1 MHSKEKLLSNSA
13 VSKTTIELFKEL
25 PVSEQECVVSAFIR
39 YIYKADRH
47 NAYVDVEN
55 DYNKIAGEFRSYF
68 KEFRLWVGSYMLAKE
83 NSIDSFLL
91 CSVNLLNDESM
102 VSSEIPVGVTI
113 DQRGR
118 KYLLR
123 YINGIGVRST
133 DLNKLKSE
141 WNLGLKK
148 AVEVE

>member
-1 MHSKEKLLSNSA
+1 M
-13 VSKTTIELFKEL
+13 SKTTIELFKEL
-25 PVSEQECVVSAFIR
+25 PVSEQECVVNSFIKH
-39 YIYKADRH
+39 IYKTEHH
-47 NAYVDVEN
+47 NAYVDIED
-55 DYNKIAGEFRSYF
+55 DYNQTTGEFRSYF
-68 KEFRLWVGSYMLAKE
+68 KEYRIWVEGYLLARE

-91 CSVNLLNDESM
+91 RSVNLLHDESM

-123 YINGIGVRST
+123 YINGIGIRST

-148 AVEVE
+148 AGEQTNDLR

>member
-1 MHSKEKLLSNSA
+1 MSSSSIEKLKKLPRKEQDYVLNS
-13 VSKTTIELFKEL
+13 
-25 PVSEQECVVSAFIR
+25 FIKH
-39 YIYKADRH
+39 IFKADKH
-47 NAYVDVEN
+47 SAYSDIED
-55 DYNKIAGEFRSYF
+55 DYNKEQGEFKSYL
-68 KEFRLWVGSYMLAKE
+68 KEYRIWVEGYLLAKE

-91 CSVNLLNDESM
+91 RSVNLLHDDSM

-123 YINGIGVRST
+123 YINGIGVRSA
-133 DLNKLKSE
+133 DLNKVKSE

-148 AVEVE
+148 AGEKN

>member
-1 MHSKEKLLSNSA
+1 M
-13 VSKTTIELFKEL
+13 SKTTIELFKEL
-25 PVSEQECVVSAFIR
+25 PVSEQECVVSSFIR
-39 YIYKADRH
+39 HIYKADRH
-47 NAYVDVEN
+47 NAYVDIED
-55 DYNKIAGEFRSYF
+55 DYNKITGEFRSYF
-68 KEFRLWVGSYMLAKE
+68 KEFRLWVKGYLLAKE

-91 CSVNLLNDESM
+91 RSVNLLHDESM
-102 VSSEIPVGVTI
+102 VSSDIPVGVTI

-148 AVEVE
+148 AGEQTNDL